1 MAIAV
6 YPGSF
11 DPFTFGHLDIA
22 TRAAKIFATVNIV
35 VVHNPAKSSRFTS
48 AERVEMIQA
57 ALKDVPGNFKVSTLD
72 NGLLVDYC
80 RQAGAS
86 VLVKGIRS
94 SNDVE
99 YELAMAKVNR
109 DLTGIETIFLPGEP
123 ANSLISST
131 LVKQVADLGGDI
143 SKYVPDEVAKRLR
156 S

>member
-22 TRAAKIFATVNIV
+22 TRAAKIFETVNIV
-35 VVHNPAKSSRFTS
+35 VVHNPAKSSRFNS

-57 ALKDVPGNFKVSTLD
+57 ALEDVPGNFKVSTLD

-123 ANSLISST
+123 ANSLISSKIGRAH
-131 LVKQVADLGGDI
+131 V
-143 SKYVPDEVAKRLR
+143 
-156 S
+156 